1 MYDLLEILT
10 LCCMEN
16 TNTTKL
22 TWNEIKDIA
31 NRLDDIVGNNF
42 YDAMYTTI
50 HDRPSDEEVLV
61 SDEDIMLIK
70 EQLKRIL

>member
-1 MYDLLEILT
+1 MVNN
-10 LCCMEN
+10 MEN

>member
-1 MYDLLEILT
+1 MGNI
-10 LCCMEN
+10 
-16 TNTTKL
+16 NTTKL
-22 TWNEIKDIA
+22 TWDEIKGIA

-42 YDAMYTTI
+42 YDAMYATI
-50 HDRPSDEEVLV
+50 HGRPSDEEVLV

>member
-1 MYDLLEILT
+1 
-10 LCCMEN
+10 
-16 TNTTKL
+16 
-22 TWNEIKDIA
+22 
-31 NRLDDIVGNNF
+31 
-42 YDAMYTTI
+42 MYTTI

>member
-1 MYDLLEILT
+1 M
-10 LCCMEN
+10 
-16 TNTTKL
+16 NTTKL
-22 TWNEIKDIA
+22 TWEEIKDIA
-31 NRLDDIVGNNF
+31 NRLDEIVGNNF

>member
-1 MYDLLEILT
+1 
-10 LCCMEN
+10 MEN